1 VPALGVVDVALEPIS
16 VPEAVPVLPVVPEA
30 PMDVPLP
37 VVVLALVSVLGVVGL
52 VVAPVPD
59 VVVSLGSGVDG
70 TVVVELLDEVED
82 SGVVVSRSPQADRDR
97 AAIRARAAH
106 VIGDLIIRNSFE
118 GFVSNRESG
127 SAHTRC
133 LRLTL
138 VAHLSGIVGARC
150 RRL

>member
-1 VPALGVVDVALEPIS
+1 VPALGVVDVALEPMS

-30 PMDVPLP
+30 PMEVPLP
-37 VVVLALVSVLGVVGL
+37 VVLALVSVLGVVGL

-82 SGVVVSRSPQADRDR
+82 SGVVASRSPQADRDR
-97 AAIRARAAH
+97 AAKRARAAH

-118 GFVSNRESG
+118 GFVSNRESD

-138 VAHLSGIVGARC
+138 VARPSGHVGARC